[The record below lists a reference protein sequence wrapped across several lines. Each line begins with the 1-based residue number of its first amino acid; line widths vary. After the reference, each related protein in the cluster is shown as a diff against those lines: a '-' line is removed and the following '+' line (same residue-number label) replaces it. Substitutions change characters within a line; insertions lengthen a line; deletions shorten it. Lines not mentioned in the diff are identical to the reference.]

1 MIKKYTAPTQ
11 TMPQKRNLEGT
22 NLSSLN
28 SFSILNNAEI
38 LNLAGNM
45 GIIIEREQFET
56 VEIMKDLEL
65 ARHSLD
71 KVKMCE
77 IKNPNEGVIP
87 ISEIQ
92 GSEILALEWL
102 EEDEE
107 ADDFTLV
114 ESKKKKKQRAQLEN
128 LDGGHVLRRSKRS
141 TPSMY
146 RKPGDQGNSGALKI
160 RCLKNKKK

>member
-11 TMPQKRNLEGT
+11 TMPRKRNLEGT

-45 GIIIEREQFET
+45 GIIIEREHFET
-56 VEIMKDLEL
+56 VEIMKYLEL

-77 IKNPNEGVIP
+77 IKNPIFGV
-87 ISEIQ
+87 S
-92 GSEILALEWL
+92 
-102 EEDEE
+102 
-107 ADDFTLV
+107 
-114 ESKKKKKQRAQLEN
+114 
-128 LDGGHVLRRSKRS
+128 
-141 TPSMY
+141 
-146 RKPGDQGNSGALKI
+146 
-160 RCLKNKKK
+160 